1 MGAMRKEVLERR
13 ELQKRTRRK
22 MLNPVVM
29 LILIYGCEIWTMQR
43 RHESKIQACEMI
55 SLRRVEGVTRLDRV
69 RNGDVRRS
77 LGQEVVMDIA
87 KKMQSM

>member
-1 MGAMRKEVLERR
+1 MF
-13 ELQKRTRRK
+13 
-22 MLNPVVM
+22 NPVVM

-43 RHESKIQACEMI
+43 RHESKIQACEMM

-69 RNGDVRRS
+69 RNENVRRS

-87 KKMQSM
+87 KKMQSR